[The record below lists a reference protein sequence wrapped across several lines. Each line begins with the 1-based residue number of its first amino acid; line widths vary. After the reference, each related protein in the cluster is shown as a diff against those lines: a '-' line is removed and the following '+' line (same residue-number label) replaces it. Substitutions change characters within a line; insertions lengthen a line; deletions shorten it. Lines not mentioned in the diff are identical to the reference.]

1 MVRSLAD
8 RGPAGAVRTAPPAR
22 HASPPVTGPEYFEAP
37 ADPAS
42 ALPGPQLGEIPPQG
56 ASPWG

>member
-1 MVRSLAD
+1 M
-8 RGPAGAVRTAPPAR
+8 
-22 HASPPVTGPEYFEAP
+22 TGPEYFEAP

-56 ASPWG
+56 ASPVGARRRSSSSSPSRRRR